1 MELFVTLTAVI
12 TLDTVVTEELLTAAC
27 PPVFR
32 ALVIPLPRVELSFL
46 VAVLDSVVV
55 VVIATLEVQEVVV
68 LETIAMVQEEVVVI
82 MVEVEVPQLEVVEDR
97 AIVIVTA
104 AVCLIHWLRH
114 MGMAL

>member
-1 MELFVTLTAVI
+1 
-12 TLDTVVTEELLTAAC
+12 VVTEEILMAVFL
-27 PPVFR
+27 PVFR
-32 ALVIPLPRVELSFL
+32 ALVIPLPQVQLRFL

-55 VVIATLEVQEVVV
+55 VVMAILEAQEVVV

-82 MVEVEVPQLEVVEDR
+82 MAEVEVPQLEVVEDR